1 MVILIYVL
9 SLVVP
14 LIAEATPLRRSAVAF
29 DAVKEATFDYVI
41 VGGGLTG
48 LVVANRLSEDGNSQF
63 SMYGY
68 PTINSSL

>member
-1 MVILIYVL
+1 MVITIYIL
-9 SLVVP
+9 LFVVP
-14 LIAEATPLRRSAVAF
+14 LIAETSPLRRSAVAF

-63 SMYGY
+63 SKYGC
-68 PTINSSL
+68 TTANSSL